1 MRKVTGSM
9 PGAIRNAGQARLQ
22 GSEKTD
28 AVSGYLDR
36 NKQRQKLYIKNP
48 IESRIWIFRKT
59 ENSKPDLRNGNS
71 AGCSIT

>member
-1 MRKVTGSM
+1 MQGRPDNKAVKRHMPYPDILTEISRDRK
-9 PGAIRNAGQARLQ
+9 
-22 GSEKTD
+22 
-28 AVSGYLDR
+28 
-36 NKQRQKLYIKNP
+36 KLYIKNP